1 MIHQEERNIN
11 GVAFIYTYTDSEG
24 MMLRKVGTDEIYG
37 EAYDLAEYPQQYE
50 EIESMEGEG
59 DDEE

>member
-1 MIHQEERNIN
+1 MIHQENRTIN
-11 GVAFIYTYTDSEG
+11 GVAFVYTYTDSEG

-50 EIESMEGEG
+50 EIPSEEG
-59 DDEE
+59 DGDD

>member
-1 MIHQEERNIN
+1 MIHQENTTIN
-11 GVAFIYTYTDSEG
+11 GVAFIYTYTDNEG

-37 EAYDLAEYPQQYE
+37 EAYDLAEYPRQYE

-59 DDEE
+59 DDTE

>member
-1 MIHQEERNIN
+1 MIHQDNIEIN

-50 EIESMEGEG
+50 DVIAEEG
-59 DDEE
+59 DGDETE